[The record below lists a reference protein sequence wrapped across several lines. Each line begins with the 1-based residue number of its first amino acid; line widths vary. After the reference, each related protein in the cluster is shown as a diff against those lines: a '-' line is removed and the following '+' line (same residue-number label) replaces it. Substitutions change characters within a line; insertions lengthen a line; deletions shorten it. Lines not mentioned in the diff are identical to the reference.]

1 MSTLTDTT
9 EQERAATTGAVLEVD
24 DLNVRFPTEDGVVHA
39 VRGVSFSL
47 RPGDVLGIV
56 GESGSGKS
64 VTSMALMGLL
74 PGSAQITGSV
84 KFRGRELLGLSDK
97 QMSEVRGKQ
106 IAMVFQDPMTS
117 LDPVYK
123 IGVQIAETVRTHD
136 RSLSRSAARARAV
149 DLLKLVGIPN
159 AAARIDSYPHEF
171 SGGMR
176 QRVVIAIAMANQPE
190 VIIADEPTTALDV
203 TVQAQVLEVLKTAQ
217 EETGA
222 ATMLIT
228 HDLGVVAGMVHRVLV
243 MYAGRA
249 VEKGTVEDV
258 FYRARMPYSIGL
270 LGSMPRIDADQ
281 KTRLTPIKGAPPS
294 LINPPPGCPFGPR
307 CPLHYAQCDA
317 AEPDLRDVDGS
328 AEHSAACIR
337 VDEIVETDVA
347 AEDIFTADSA
357 DITMGEA
364 AEVAAGTETA
374 EEPVPIEEIIAH
386 NEEIAEQ
393 LEPGEDRPAVN
404 LTGGT
409 GDAGGPAS
417 ATAPGPD
424 GTSTAD
430 GSDGTDG
437 TDGTAPGPTAAG
449 AVRADEASARRDS
462 EEQA

>member
-9 EQERAATTGAVLEVD
+9 EQERAAATGALLEVE
-24 DLNVRFPTEDGVVHA
+24 DLNVRFPTDDGVVHA

-47 RPGDVLGIV
+47 RPGEVLGIV

-64 VTSMALMGLL
+64 VTSLAVMGLL
-74 PGSAQITGSV
+74 PDSAQVTGSV
-84 KFRGRELLGLSDK
+84 KFRGRDLVGLNDR
-97 QMSEVRGKQ
+97 QMSTIRGKQ
-106 IAMVFQDPMTS
+106 VAMVFQDPMTS

-123 IGVQIAETVRTHD
+123 IGVQIAETVRQHD
-136 RSLSRSAARARAV
+136 KSLSRAAARARAI
-149 DLLKLVGIPN
+149 DLLNLVGIPN

-222 ATMLIT
+222 ATVLIT
-228 HDLGVVAGMVHRVLV
+228 HDLGVVAGMVDKVLV

-281 KTRLTPIKGAPPS
+281 KIRLTPIKGSPPS
-294 LINPPPGCPFGPR
+294 LINVKPGCPFGPR
-307 CPLHYAQCDA
+307 CPLHYAECDL
-317 AEPDLRDVDGS
+317 AEPDLRPVDGRD
-328 AEHSAACIR
+328 HTAACIR
-337 VDEIVETDVA
+337 VEEIVETGVA

-357 DITMGEA
+357 DITLGEPAVLVGGTDA
-364 AEVAAGTETA
+364 A
-374 EEPVPIEEIIAH
+374 EPVPIEEIVAH
-386 NEEIAEQ
+386 KDEIAEQ
-393 LEPGEDRPAVN
+393 VEHGHAE
-404 LTGGT
+404 GGHAASRT
-409 GDAGGPAS
+409 PDGATADSADGADGVDS
-417 ATAPGPD
+417 AT
-424 GTSTAD
+424 TA
-430 GSDGTDG
+430 G
-437 TDGTAPGPTAAG
+437 AAAAG
-449 AVRADEASARRDS
+449 AAADPTGPVRDDEAAARRDP

>member
-1 MSTLTDTT
+1 
-9 EQERAATTGAVLEVD
+9 
-24 DLNVRFPTEDGVVHA
+24 
-39 VRGVSFSL
+39 
-47 RPGDVLGIV
+47 
-56 GESGSGKS
+56 
-64 VTSMALMGLL
+64 
-74 PGSAQITGSV
+74 
-84 KFRGRELLGLSDK
+84 
-97 QMSEVRGKQ
+97 
-106 IAMVFQDPMTS
+106 MVFQDPMTS

-123 IGVQIAETVRTHD
+123 IGVQISETLRQHD
-136 RSLSRSAARARAV
+136 KSLSRAGARARSI

-159 AAARIDSYPHEF
+159 AAGRIDAYPHEF

-222 ATMLIT
+222 ATVLIT
-228 HDLGVVAGMVHRVLV
+228 HDLGVVAGMVDRVLV

-270 LGSMPRIDADQ
+270 LGSMPRIDTDQ
-281 KTRLTPIKGAPPS
+281 KTRLTPIKGSPPS

-307 CPLHYAQCDA
+307 CPLHYAECDV
-317 AEPDLRDVDGS
+317 AEPDLRAVDGS
-328 AEHSAACIR
+328 DHTAACIR
-337 VDEIVETDVA
+337 VEEIVQTDVA

-364 AEVAAGTETA
+364 AELVGGTDAA
-374 EEPVPIEEIIAH
+374 EPVPIEEIIAH

-393 LEPGEDRPAVN
+393 IEQAEGARPTVSLRPDGEPGPNGATGAPVGDPAAN
-404 LTGGT
+404 GAAPGEP
-409 GDAGGPAS
+409 DSGGPPAS
-417 ATAPGPD
+417 RTDQAT
-424 GTSTAD
+424 
-430 GSDGTDG
+430 
-437 TDGTAPGPTAAG
+437 
-449 AVRADEASARRDS
+449 ARRDP